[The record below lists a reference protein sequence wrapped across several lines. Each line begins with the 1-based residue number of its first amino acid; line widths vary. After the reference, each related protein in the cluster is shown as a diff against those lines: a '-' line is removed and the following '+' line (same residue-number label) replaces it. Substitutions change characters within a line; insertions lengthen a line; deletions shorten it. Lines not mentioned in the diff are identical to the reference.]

1 MVPGKLIGRWRGLFA
16 KSAAMSAPL
25 LLAACLATGSQDR
38 AYRDTSV
45 PLSVTTRG
53 TTQDMA
59 GPWFVR
65 AHTPGE
71 GGIAMVTLIPDK
83 DGSPAVELFR
93 EACLLSGDCETE
105 AELWRAAPL
114 GQNRWRLTR
123 ERQTRELW
131 VVWVDDG
138 FRTAAI
144 GTPDGSYGWILDR
157 KPAGGADR
165 ITAASQ
171 ILEFNGYQTS
181 AFKSR

>member
-1 MVPGKLIGRWRGLFA
+1 M
-16 KSAAMSAPL
+16 
-25 LLAACLATGSQDR
+25 ATGPQDR
-38 AYRDTSV
+38 GYRDTSV

-53 TTQDMA
+53 TVRDMS

-71 GGIAMVTLIPDK
+71 GSIAMVTLIPEM
-83 DGSPAVELFR
+83 DGAPAVELFR
-93 EACLLSGDCETE
+93 EGCDLSGDCETSGE
-105 AELWRAAPL
+105 IWRAEPL
-114 GQNRWRLTR
+114 GQNRWRLMHEGATR
-123 ERQTRELW
+123 EMW
-131 VVWVDDG
+131 VIWVDDA

-157 KPAGGADR
+157 RPSGGADR

-181 AFKSR
+181 AFRSR